1 MRKSILDYG
10 RFFGQLLPLSAPL
23 VRQFFFYHCNVK
35 PLIKSWKS
43 RFPDIATNK
52 EIKRL
57 LFFGVFIPVMQGNG
71 FALLRKEK
79 MNRKERLTMTLFATA
94 TPLFDDFF
102 DENFST
108 HEELE
113 EFFRLRENYLPKHP
127 KSILLFEL
135 LLTIKPLLSHP
146 EEFIHLAYQVYT
158 AQQHAKKIQSD
169 INSDVNAI
177 FIASMDKC
185 EKSCLLF
192 GEILNLL
199 EIAQA
204 KLIILQCGLLIQF
217 TDDIFDMWMDEQSG
231 IHTVATKATSIAALE
246 QHYLLEWD
254 KLKQLCQSLP
264 EKKRKRFLDF
274 QWFFFSRTLVALH
287 QLKST
292 CNPLNF
298 DIKNYNRTELVCD
311 MAKWSNFKRWVNAF
325 SLLK

>member
-1 MRKSILDYG
+1 MRKSIIAYG
-10 RFFGQLLPLSAPL
+10 RFFGQLLPLSGPL
-23 VRQFFFYHCNVK
+23 IQQYFFFRSNIN
-35 PLIKSWKS
+35 PIIKNWKK
-43 RFPDIATNK
+43 RFPNDTSK
-52 EIKRL
+52 SEIKRL

-108 HEELE
+108 PDELE
-113 EFFRLRENYLPKHP
+113 EFFRLRENYQPQHP

-135 LLTIKPLLSHP
+135 LLTIKPLLPHP
-146 EEFIHLAYQVYT
+146 EEFITLAYQVYT
-158 AQQHAKKIQSD
+158 AQQHAKQIQSN
-169 INSDVNAI
+169 NSSDTNSI

-217 TDDIFDMWMDEQSG
+217 TDDIFDMWQDQQNG
-231 IHTVATKATSIAALE
+231 INTIATKAKNIYELE
-246 QHYLLEWD
+246 QHYLLEWE
-254 KLKQLCQSLP
+254 KLKQLCHSIP
-264 EKKRKRFLDF
+264 EKNRTRFLNF
-274 QWFFFSRTLVALH
+274 QWFFFSRTLVALQ
-287 QLKST
+287 QLKS
-292 CNPLNF
+292 LNNSTNF
-298 DIKNYNRTELVCD
+298 VIRNYNRTELVCD